1 MLAEKMARRA
11 SYSGKSIAVYG
22 AIMLYCR
29 GGLDVS
35 PPTLSGIHPPSARR
49 RIFR

>member
-22 AIMLYCR
+22 TIMYIAVETWMSPR
-29 GGLDVS
+29 G
-35 PPTLSGIHPPSARR
+35 P
-49 RIFR
+49 